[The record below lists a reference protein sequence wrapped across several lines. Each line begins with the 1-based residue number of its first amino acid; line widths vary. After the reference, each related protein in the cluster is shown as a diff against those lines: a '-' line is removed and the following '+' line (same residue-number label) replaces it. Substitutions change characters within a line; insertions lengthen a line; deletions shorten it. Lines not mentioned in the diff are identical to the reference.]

1 MNTVVCDQC
10 GQSYAPS
17 KRLRGLCPVC
27 LLAGSLPEAESTS
40 LSIPTSESTPH
51 SRFVPPAIRDIA
63 AHFPQLEIEALAGHG
78 GMSCVYQVRQTHLN
92 RSAALKLLPREVAES
107 VGGLERFQREAK
119 TLAQLR
125 HPQIVEVYDAGQAG
139 PWCFILMEF
148 ISGPNLRQLLGVSS
162 LPPIDV
168 KRIVSEIS
176 DGLQY
181 AHDQGIVHRDMKP
194 ENVLLDKQGHVKLVD
209 FGLAKLLIAFP
220 LQSVRSQTGQ
230 VMGTLHYMAPEQA
243 RTPSLVDH
251 RADIYAVGVIL
262 YEMLTGELPLG
273 HFEPPSKRSGCDP
286 AFDSVVLRAMSQ
298 DPLKRYQ
305 SARDLQ
311 TAMTVGTVTTFN
323 DNNHTITSGWSFSR
337 LASEL
342 FLSTCS
348 MLLIVFGLLSIGK
361 AMHPQLHE
369 GLEYLG
375 QFVIALSLLLI
386 GFLLAR
392 VNVSSKNRWSDLS
405 FAQRLCVPN
414 LLLAYTLLAV
424 ILLMGPGLAVL
435 LLGAAPHWMNLE
447 ENSSILGTT
456 FGQPDREWFLTPY
469 WLRVY
474 GISMIA
480 SSVWC
485 ILLTLAVHAR
495 PVITKHIFHP
505 SDEQTVSVVTRVS
518 ALLGA
523 ALFLPTGIV
532 LIVISWIA
540 LRS

>member
-1 MNTVVCDQC
+1 
-10 GQSYAPS
+10 
-17 KRLRGLCPVC
+17 
-27 LLAGSLPEAESTS
+27 
-40 LSIPTSESTPH
+40 
-51 SRFVPPAIRDIA
+51 
-63 AHFPQLEIEALAGHG
+63 
-78 GMSCVYQVRQTHLN
+78 MSCVYQVRQTHLN

-119 TLAQLR
+119 TLAQLQ

-148 ISGPNLRQLLGVSS
+148 VSGPNLRHLLGASS
-162 LPPIDV
+162 LPPTDV
-168 KRIVSEIS
+168 KRIVSEIC

-230 VMGTLHYMAPEQA
+230 VMGTLHYMAPEQT

-251 RADIYAVGVIL
+251 RADVYAVGVML

-273 HFEPPSKRSGCDP
+273 HFEPPSTRSGCDP

-298 DPLKRYQ
+298 DPAKRYR

-311 TAMTVGTVTTFN
+311 TAMTVGTVIRSN
-323 DNNHTITSGWSFSR
+323 DSNRTITSGWSFSQ

-348 MLLIVFGLLSIGK
+348 MLFMAFGLLNLVK
-361 AMHPQLHE
+361 ATHPQFRD

-375 QFVIALSLLLI
+375 QSAVGLTFLLI
-386 GFLLAR
+386 GFLSAR

-405 FAQRLCVPN
+405 FAQKLCVPS
-414 LLLAYTLLAV
+414 LLLAYTSLAA
-424 ILLMGPGLAVL
+424 ILLLGPGLAVM

-447 ENSSILGTT
+447 NARVLGTS
-456 FGQPDREWFLTPY
+456 FGQRDREWFLTPY
-469 WLRVY
+469 WLKVY
-474 GISMIA
+474 GI
-480 SSVWC
+480 
-485 ILLTLAVHAR
+485 
-495 PVITKHIFHP
+495 
-505 SDEQTVSVVTRVS
+505 
-518 ALLGA
+518 
-523 ALFLPTGIV
+523 
-532 LIVISWIA
+532 IVISWIA
-540 LRS
+540 SQ